1 MNDGRV
7 SAIDIRVAKASAEN
21 GYVELP
27 PEVESLPWVKQGV
40 CGWCCHSWLLVSV
53 CCVVELGL

>member
-40 CGWCCHSWLLVSV
+40 CGWSCHILAIRF
-53 CCVVELGL
+53 CVVWSGG

>member
-7 SAIDIRVAKASAEN
+7 SAIDVRVAKASAEN

-27 PEVESLPWVKQGV
+27 PEVESMPWVKQGS
-40 CGWCCHSWLLVSV
+40 CRQCCHSLV
-53 CCVVELGL
+53 LHIRM

>member
-7 SAIDIRVAKASAEN
+7 SAIDVKVAKASAEN

-27 PEVESLPWVKQGV
+27 PEVESMPWVKQGA
-40 CGWCCHSWLLVSV
+40 CAWDCHYLVILSIV
-53 CCVVELGL
+53 L